1 MNVVNSQIIKRGE
14 ETGEMEKML
23 SKTADFYDKQL
34 EAVVSRLTSLIEPM
48 LIVLIATV
56 LANQVRAA
64 SLSDIPSAR
73 GRPRDFR
80 IRVRE
85 LRINAGAGFIVVI
98 AGNIMTMPG
107 LPKVP
112 AAAKIRV
119 LPDGRAVGLS

>member
-1 MNVVNSQIIKRGE
+1 MPQLVVDFDRAARDDIELLTKRGF
-14 ETGEMEKML
+14 GGL
-23 SKTADFYDKQL
+23 PVCIAKTA
-34 EAVVSRLTSLIEPM
+34 T
-48 LIVLIATV
+48 
-56 LANQVRAA
+56 

-85 LRINAGAGFIVVI
+85 LRINAGAGFVVVI

-112 AAAKIRV
+112 AAAKIKV
-119 LPDGRAVGLS
+119 LRDGRATGLT